1 VEGLHAVGGVTLVS
15 KISII
20 MCLIQLK
27 CMFVMLV
34 CFHVFY
40 CMYELLLII
49 FKSI

>member
-1 VEGLHAVGGVTLVS
+1 MEVLHTAGGVTPIS

-34 CFHVFY
+34 YFHVFR
-40 CMYELLLII
+40 CMCELLLIL
-49 FKSI
+49 FEFV